1 VTITTGFEK
10 YLGLP
15 TLVGKSKRQTL
26 NKICSGVKAKLDG
39 WKEKFLS

>member
-1 VTITTGFEK
+1 MSTGFDK

-15 TLVGKSKRQTL
+15 AMVGRSKKKTFYG
-26 NKICSGVKAKLDG
+26 ICGRVKVKLDG